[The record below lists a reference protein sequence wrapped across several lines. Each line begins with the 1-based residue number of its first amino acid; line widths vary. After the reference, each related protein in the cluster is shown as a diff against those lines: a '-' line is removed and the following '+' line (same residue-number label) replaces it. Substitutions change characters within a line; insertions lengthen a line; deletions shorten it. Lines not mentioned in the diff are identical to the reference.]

1 MANIKSA
8 KKRILTSAKKAEANK
23 AVKSS
28 VKTAVKKVRTAVEA
42 GDKALA
48 QEQLKKAASTID
60 RAASKGVIHKNNAAN
75 KVSKLSSSVNKMA

>member
-8 KKRILTSAKKAEANK
+8 KKRIRTSAKKAEANK

-28 VKTAVKKVRTAVEA
+28 VKTAIKKVRSAVDA
-42 GDKALA
+42 GDKAAA

-75 KVSKLSSSVNKMA
+75 KVSKLSSSVSKMA

>member
-1 MANIKSA
+1 
-8 KKRILTSAKKAEANK
+8 
-23 AVKSS
+23 
-28 VKTAVKKVRTAVEA
+28 VRTAVEA

-75 KVSKLSSSVNKMA
+75 KVSKLSSSVSKMA